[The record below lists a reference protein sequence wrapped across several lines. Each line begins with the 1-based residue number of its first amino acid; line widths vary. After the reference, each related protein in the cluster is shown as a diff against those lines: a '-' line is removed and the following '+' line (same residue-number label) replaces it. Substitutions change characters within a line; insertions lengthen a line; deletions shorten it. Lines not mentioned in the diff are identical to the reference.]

1 MTSQPGKRTNV
12 VHILLNISRRK
23 DNETLKFGQLI
34 ECNIRNVFLEKSYT
48 KCGRKTISRLFSKKN
63 QNWAYLWING
73 LKLYTVYFYFMP
85 SQGLSKDITSYN
97 FIYLILPHI
106 YTSSFISQ
114 KTFFRHNIWRKI
126 FLLLY
131 SINWPNFTVW
141 LPLLRKILDN
151 RLVLI
156 VVILLLKKRFW
167 HRCFLVNFTKF
178 LRTPFLTEHLW
189 LLLLT
194 DALLGTRG
202 IHVVSVFT
210 NLRIKIR
217 INR

>member
-34 ECNIRNVFLEKSYT
+34 ECNMRNVFLEKSYT

-97 FIYLILPHI
+97 LIYLILPHI
-106 YTSSFISQ
+106 YTS
-114 KTFFRHNIWRKI
+114 
-126 FLLLY
+126 
-131 SINWPNFTVW
+131 
-141 LPLLRKILDN
+141 LPLILPH
-151 RLVLI
+151 LLSHKKLFFGI
-156 VVILLLKKRFW
+156 TFEEKYFYCYILS
-167 HRCFLVNFTKF
+167 
-178 LRTPFLTEHLW
+178 
-189 LLLLT
+189 T
-194 DALLGTRG
+194 DQISLSDCLYFARY
-202 IHVVSVFT
+202 
-210 NLRIKIR
+210 
-217 INR
+217 